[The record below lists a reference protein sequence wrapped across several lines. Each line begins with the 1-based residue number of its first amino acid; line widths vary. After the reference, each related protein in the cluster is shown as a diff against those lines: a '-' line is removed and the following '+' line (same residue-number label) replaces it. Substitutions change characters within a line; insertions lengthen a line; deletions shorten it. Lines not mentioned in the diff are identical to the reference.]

1 MSLNTFNTV
10 SIGEAARRT
19 GVSIKQ
25 IRHWADRGYIKQP
38 QRVVCGER
46 SYRQFVDRDLEVIS
60 VIKRLV
66 DEGFTVKAAAS
77 MCTKQLTQNKEN

>member
-25 IRHWADRGYIKQP
+25 IRHWADRGYIKPP

-46 SYRQFVDRDLEVIS
+46 SYRQFTDRDLEVIS
-60 VIKRLV
+60 VIKRLI

-77 MCTKQLTQNKEN
+77 ICAKQKIKKEEN

>member
-19 GVSIKQ
+19 RVSIKQ

-46 SYRQFVDRDLEVIS
+46 SYRQFTDRDLEAIS
-60 VIKRLV
+60 AIKRLI
-66 DEGFTVKAAAS
+66 DEGFTLMAAA
-77 MCTKQLTQNKEN
+77 KQSARKQIIQ